1 MLPDLIV
8 ILAFHLII
16 CPKCCHGSWTMRSC
30 QCILQSNF
38 ITTVD
43 YENAQLLV
51 TYKGASLCVVFFV
64 ICCQSS
70 IKQCQCL
77 WSGETIS
84 WLNARWNK
92 LCNSATN
99 QPHAVPC
106 KTKQEQIHPRSKQS
120 RTNTCWM
127 FHIMETSLTWRTHQI
142 TLHGLSFASHN
153 KSSMFALYKSTES
166 QDMNHQSVLEN
177 HITGT
182 QKMIRMNDTTG
193 KPKCPTN
200 RAQNSSTET
209 ASRGTS

>member
-16 CPKCCHGSWTMRSC
+16 CLECCHGSWTMRSC

-99 QPHAVPC
+99 QPC
-106 KTKQEQIHPRSKQS
+106 KTICFSTNRNRYTLEASKGEPTHAECSHYGDITHVMWRTRAQQHSTEGSGGAQQPLGRPRRSKQS
-120 RTNTCWM
+120 R
-127 FHIMETSLTWRTHQI
+127 
-142 TLHGLSFASHN
+142 
-153 KSSMFALYKSTES
+153 
-166 QDMNHQSVLEN
+166 
-177 HITGT
+177 
-182 QKMIRMNDTTG
+182 IR
-193 KPKCPTN
+193 
-200 RAQNSSTET
+200 Q
-209 ASRGTS
+209 